1 MSKTVILSILISSL
15 LIAGWAKPFMG
26 MSIADK
32 MTMSCHSTTD
42 VVYDL
47 CEQSFGHCCIFYA
60 LLPAF
65 FQFFNDKLVN
75 IYLPFKIDFSLIFLS
90 LELKPPK
97 FI

>member
-1 MSKTVILSILISSL
+1 MSLTMSKKVILFILITSL
-15 LIAGWAKPFMG
+15 LIGGWAKPFM
-26 MSIADK
+26 D
-32 MTMSCHSTTD
+32 MSCHSTID
-42 VVYDL
+42 VFDDC

-65 FQFFNDKLVN
+65 FQFFNDNLVN
-75 IYLPFKIDFSLIFLS
+75 IYQPFKIDFSLIFFS